1 MTGNP
6 FVNGLFAIAYIVTL
20 VSTAI
25 LIPRLFGG
33 PEESIIYPMLGLS
46 IFVLSAAV
54 MAYLFFYQ
62 PVLLLLDGQ
71 REKAVKLFLQ
81 TMGVFAAATAVLLCI
96 SFFYRG

>member
-1 MTGNP
+1 MTRNP
-6 FVNGLFAIAYIVTL
+6 FINGLFAIAYIVTL

-33 PEESIIYPMLGLS
+33 PQESIIYPMLGLS

-62 PVLLLLDGQ
+62 PVVLLLDGQ